1 MTNEEKALLA
11 WAINKEE
18 QRYRLYREFS
28 SEGAKKVAGME
39 VKPERWFFTVQ
50 WLGEERPDMH
60 APVVRD
66 SCGCGHEDDRNFFVV
81 VSIPYRP
88 GHMTACR
95 VAWYLQYLHGNAEIE
110 ADLPSIHP
118 PVAGCE
124 GGKISHYVQGVW
136 EERLKHSDWQDRAEI
151 EAFYGKTEK
160 ENVSNDSGEEKTST
174 SSGPD
179 LASWLKD
186 TSISAEEK
194 TLFLEATLSLLRLQ
208 NRREKSSGNRPA
220 VSPSSGEQSEEET
233 EAEKEEILSSLSL
246 PGGM

>member
-1 MTNEEKALLA
+1 MTDKDKALLA
-11 WAINKEE
+11 WAISEE
-18 QRYRLYREFS
+18 ERRYRMYREFS
-28 SEGAKKVAGME
+28 SDGSRKVAEME
-39 VKPERWFFTVQ
+39 VKPERWFFTIR
-50 WLGEERPDMH
+50 WLGEERPDMFDP
-60 APVVRD
+60 AVRD
-66 SCGCGHEDDRNFFVV
+66 ACGCGHKGGRNFFVV
-81 VSIPYRP
+81 ISIPYRP

-110 ADLPSIHP
+110 ADLPTIHP
-118 PVAGCE
+118 PVSGCE
-124 GGKISHYVQGVW
+124 GGKISDYVQNVW
-136 EERLKHSDWQDRAEI
+136 EGRMVHSAWQDREEI
-151 EAFYGKTEK
+151 EEYFGKTEK
-160 ENVSNDSGEEKTST
+160 ENVSNDTKEEGTST

-186 TSISAEEK
+186 SSINAEEK

-208 NRREKSSGNRPA
+208 NRKEKSSENRPA